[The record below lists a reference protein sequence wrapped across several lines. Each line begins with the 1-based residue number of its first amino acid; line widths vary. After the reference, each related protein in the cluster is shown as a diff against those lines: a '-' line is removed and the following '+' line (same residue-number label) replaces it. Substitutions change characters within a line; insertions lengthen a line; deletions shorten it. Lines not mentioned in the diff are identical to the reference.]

1 MRRLV
6 QVDAFTDVPF
16 TGNPAGVVPRADGL
30 TTEQMQAVAREVNA
44 SETAF
49 VLKPDGPDHDV
60 RVRYFTPVVEVPTC
74 GHATIAA
81 HFVRALDEGLRGGRV
96 MAKIGVGTLPVDIE
110 RPRPEDPPRIVMTQA
125 APEVGR
131 PLPPVVQEEV
141 RAALGL
147 EDADMDDQCPIVI
160 ASTGHAKVI
169 VGVRS
174 RSVLDA
180 LDPDVAA
187 LDRLSRSGRAAPGFM
202 VFTRADADPGVAT
215 HGRMFAP
222 FLGIAED
229 PVTGNGNGPLGAYL
243 VAYNLLPA
251 GAATGDGAHF
261 LARQGEAMG
270 RAGTAHVWV
279 DLRDGR
285 PATVRVGG
293 DAVIVFE
300 TEIPVG

>member
-6 QVDAFTDVPF
+6 QVDAFTTVPF

-49 VLKPDGPDHDV
+49 VLESDGPDHDV

-74 GHATIAA
+74 GHATVAA
-81 HFVRALDEGLRGGRV
+81 HFVRALDEGREGGRV
-96 MAKIGVGTLPVDIE
+96 MSKIGVGTLPVDIE
-110 RPRPEDPPRIVMTQA
+110 RPGPDEPLLIVMTQA
-125 APEVGR
+125 SPEIGP
-131 PLPPVVQEEV
+131 PLPGEVQEAV
-141 RAALGL
+141 LRALGVCARDL
-147 EDADMDDQCPIVI
+147 DAECPIVI

-174 RSVLDA
+174 RAVLDA
-180 LDPDVAA
+180 LDPDMAA

-202 VFTRADADPGVAT
+202 VFTRAEPDPGVTT

-222 FLGIAED
+222 FLGIPED

-243 VAYNLLPA
+243 VSYGLLPE
-251 GAATGDGAHF
+251 AALTDDGAYF
-261 LARQGEAMG
+261 LARQGEVMG
-270 RAGTAHVWV
+270 RPGTAHVWV
-279 DLRDGR
+279 DVRAGH
-285 PATVRVGG
+285 PSSVRVGG
-293 DAVIVFE
+293 NAVVAFE
-300 TEIPVG
+300 AEIFI